1 MKNFN
6 LLILAVIFGFAGCQS
21 AKMPDGVE
29 VLSANYQVMT
39 SGSFEK
45 GYVFTMQCRALPEQM
60 SISGVIINHRL
71 FNDLK
76 VEQDKKSGKI
86 NIEQYLTVES
96 RKIQGFQAPPFDA
109 RRDGIVFE
117 KDGKEYYLY
126 YPFQLIE

>member
-1 MKNFN
+1 MKKFKF
-6 LLILAVIFGFAGCQS
+6 LLLAVILSFAGCQS

-29 VLSANYQVMT
+29 VLSATYQIIT
-39 SGSFEK
+39 SGPMEK
-45 GYVFTMQCRALPEQM
+45 GYVFNMKTRPLPEGM
-60 SISGVIINHRL
+60 SLSGVIINHRL

-76 VEQDKKSGKI
+76 VEKDNKSGQI
-86 NIEQYLTVES
+86 SIEQYLAVES
-96 RKIQGFQAPPFDA
+96 GKIQDFRDPPFDA